1 MVMGMAGNVQV
12 TNISDETN
20 DFGFNNHFTLVSS
33 LQTMQQQHSMYMA
46 DSTDNLIVMS
56 DSPIH
61 STEQML
67 DGEPIIEL
75 DDLSH
80 LQ

>member
-1 MVMGMAGNVQV
+1 MP
-12 TNISDETN
+12 
-20 DFGFNNHFTLVSS
+20 
-33 LQTMQQQHSMYMA
+33 QQQQQQSVYMA
-46 DSTDNLIVMS
+46 DTSDNLIVMS

-61 STEQML
+61 TTEQVL